1 MTASGP
7 AEHGGG
13 DPGSRGSARPVS
25 AAQKFSAS
33 RGALRAL
40 GVYTVSHI
48 PLRRPDIQRATLWVE
63 ALRRTRGWSPRG
75 VREAPTVEV
84 ALLTSRTAG
93 ADDLVEEAL
102 SVPTRAGIFRRL
114 RTEGTPATAREIAE
128 MFGLHP
134 NVARSHLDTLA
145 EAGLV
150 VIGRRKHPGG
160 GRPAKVYVAREQ
172 DGERS
177 VAVPPGSQLAVHVL
191 VQLIAG
197 LAEHHAKLELLAE
210 QEARRLVDAAG
221 GRADAREFEAAAVV
235 AVEALRRAFPEI
247 RIEEAG
253 KERAVVV
260 AGLEVGLRLV
270 GEVDGQVGDALACG
284 FLRGALAA
292 AGAPARVSASDGRVT
307 AELDEAGLG
316 RHPTP
321 EARVDARGQTYQ
333 AGVVTTMREVV
344 SLRPGSY
351 IEVLTDTEG
360 APAAFA
366 RWADRAGHQVVDVSR
381 IRDVDG
387 DRAVRL
393 LLRKAAK

>member
-1 MTASGP
+1 M
-7 AEHGGG
+7 
-13 DPGSRGSARPVS
+13 
-25 AAQKFSAS
+25 
-33 RGALRAL
+33 
-40 GVYTVSHI
+40 
-48 PLRRPDIQRATLWVE
+48 
-63 ALRRTRGWSPRG
+63 
-75 VREAPTVEV
+75 
-84 ALLTSRTAG
+84 TSRTAD

-114 RTEGTPATAREIAE
+114 RTEGTPATAREVAE

-134 NVARSHLDTLA
+134 NVARTHLDTLA

-172 DGERS
+172 DGERA

-210 QEARRLVDAAG
+210 QEARKLVDAAG
-221 GRADAREFEAAAVV
+221 GRADTREFEAAAVV

-253 KERAVVV
+253 QQRAVV

-284 FLRGALAA
+284 FLRGAVAA
-292 AGAPARVSASDGRVT
+292 AGAPARVSASGGRVT
-307 AELDEAGLG
+307 AELDKAGLG

-321 EARVDARGQTYQ
+321 EATVDARGQTYQ
-333 AGVVTTMREVV
+333 AGVVTTMREIV

-366 RWADRAGHQVVDVSR
+366 RWADRAGHQVVDVAR